1 MNSVQF
7 WTRATV
13 VFVIAAWCVFALI
26 FLLRKKPKEI
36 GPPAK
41 RDPAAFWGI
50 FLKGLAYG
58 MVWYAAPRRAG
69 TRPMFDNMPL
79 AGQIAIALLAAV
91 IATASVWLVLI
102 AVRTLGKQWA
112 VQARLIEGHRLI
124 VEGPYRWV
132 RNPIYTG
139 MFGMLIATGLAFA
152 TWPMLLG
159 GIVLYLIGF
168 TIRVRA
174 EEKLLQAQFGEE
186 FEAYKRQ
193 VPALLP
199 RL

>member
-1 MNSVQF
+1 MNSIQF

-13 VFVIAAWCVFALI
+13 IFVIAAWCVFALI
-26 FLLRKKPKEI
+26 FLLRKRPKET

-41 RDPAAFWGI
+41 RDSAASWGI
-50 FLKGLAYG
+50 FMKGLAYG
-58 MVWYAAPRRAG
+58 MVWFAGPRRGG

-91 IATASVWLVLI
+91 IAAASVWLVLI
-102 AVRTLGKQWA
+102 SVRTLGRQWA

-124 VEGPYRWV
+124 VEGPYRWM

-152 TWPMLLG
+152 TWWMLLG

-174 EEKLLQAQFGEE
+174 EEKLLLAQFGPE
-186 FEAYKRQ
+186 FEEYKRQ